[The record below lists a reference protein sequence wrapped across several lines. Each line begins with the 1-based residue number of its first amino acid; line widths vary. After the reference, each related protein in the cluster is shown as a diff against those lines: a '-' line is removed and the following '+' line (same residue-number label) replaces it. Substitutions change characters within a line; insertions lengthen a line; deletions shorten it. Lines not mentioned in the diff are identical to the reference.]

1 MGLSEEALNQWL
13 EDLQHCLQKIR
24 ETPGQDAGFTE
35 ETIRQHCQELERRLL
50 EDALQR
56 QADSVAVMC
65 PKCVDVGLTGRWR
78 QKSRPLRTLSGAM
91 CVTRTGGYCKKCD
104 AHYYPADAQLGLSD
118 GSTASPLLREV
129 SALLV
134 SKMPAEQ
141 AEEIS
146 QRVCGIRLNHAS
158 LARDAR
164 RQGDRAIEMLP
175 GLQAQ
180 AGQAIQEPFRGEV
193 RQKPFTLVLQI
204 DAWNIRERDYWNQT
218 VAAQEREPDFSRWH
232 WVYTATVY
240 RLDQRCV
247 TGHPEKQ
254 RAVIT
259 ERSYIATRE
268 GIETMTRQLHGEAIR
283 RGLAL
288 AERVLVIADGA
299 VWIWNV
305 SKDRFP
311 MAVQR
316 LDLFHANSYLWAV
329 ANELHGAGSAAA
341 RQWVKPLL
349 QQVREDQTPAVISEL
364 KELLPILTVAQS
376 KKVNTAVEYYT
387 NNLHR
392 MKYTEADQRH
402 EPVGS
407 GTIESTCRQLQCRMK
422 RCGQFWSQPGDEALL
437 TLNSFW
443 RNGYWEKLFPHS
455 QLTSVSRN

>member
-1 MGLSEEALNQWL
+1 
-13 EDLQHCLQKIR
+13 LQKIC

-35 ETIRQHCQELERRLL
+35 EVIRQHCRELERRLL

-56 QADSVAVMC
+56 QADSVAAMC
-65 PKCVDVGLTGRWR
+65 PKCGHVQLTGRWR
-78 QKSRPLRTLSGAM
+78 QKSRPLRTLSGPV
-91 CVTRTGGYCKKCD
+91 CVIRTGGYCKKCD
-104 AHYYPADAQLGLSD
+104 ANYYPADARLGLSD

-180 AGQAIQEPFRGEV
+180 TARLLQEPLQGEG

-204 DAWNIRERDYWNQT
+204 DAWNIRERDFWNET
-218 VAAQEREPDFSRWH
+218 AAMREREPDFSRWH
-232 WVYTATVY
+232 WVYTATAY
-240 RLDQRCV
+240 RLEQRCV
-247 TGHPEKQ
+247 KGPPEKQ

-259 ERSYIATRE
+259 ERSYVATRE

-288 AERVLVIADGA
+288 AERVLIIADGA
-299 VWIWNV
+299 VWIWNA

-311 MAVQR
+311 KAVQR

-341 RQWVKPLL
+341 RQWVKPC
-349 QQVREDQTPAVISEL
+349 S
-364 KELLPILTVAQS
+364 
-376 KKVNTAVEYYT
+376 
-387 NNLHR
+387 
-392 MKYTEADQRH
+392 
-402 EPVGS
+402 
-407 GTIESTCRQLQCRMK
+407 
-422 RCGQFWSQPGDEALL
+422 
-437 TLNSFW
+437 
-443 RNGYWEKLFPHS
+443 
-455 QLTSVSRN
+455 SR